1 MAWTYASSGPFSTGT
16 TAGRKNLIRRL
27 VKDTSSGRQL
37 FSDEEITS
45 VYLSL
50 NGNNVWRAA
59 ADACDSLSAR
69 EAQSK
74 SVGDL
79 SLSGLG
85 ENYVTLAQRYR
96 MRADSSATPFAGGI
110 SVDDKDT
117 RAQDTDRVQGAFRVN
132 LHDTPGLESTGTT

>member
-1 MAWTYASSGPFSTGT
+1 MTWTYASTGPFTTGSS
-16 TAGRKNLIRRL
+16 AGRKNIIRRL

-37 FSDEEITS
+37 FSDEELAWYS
-45 VYLSL
+45 SQ

-59 ADACDSLSAR
+59 ADACYSLSAR

-85 ENYVTLAQRYR
+85 ENYVALAKQYR
-96 MRADSSATPFAGGI
+96 LRADSRVQPFAGGI

-117 RAQDTDRVQGAFRVN
+117 RSGDTDRVQGFARVN
-132 LHDTPGLESTGTT
+132 LHDTPGLNSTGTT

>member
-1 MAWTYASSGPFSTGT
+1 MAWSYASTGPFTTGSS
-16 TAGRKNLIRRL
+16 AGRKNIIRRL

-37 FSDEEITS
+37 LSNEEIAWYS
-45 VYLSL
+45 SQ

-59 ADACDSLSAR
+59 ADICESLSAR

-85 ENYVTLAQRYR
+85 ENYVALARQYR
-96 MRADSSATPFAGGI
+96 MRANSRVTPFAGGI
-110 SVDDKDT
+110 TVTDKDA
-117 RAQDTDRVQGAFRVN
+117 RAADTDRVAPFAKVG